1 MVKYTTSGRLV
12 WRKRYELNDSSGF
25 YDASAD
31 STGNL
36 YLAGSKQTNL
46 DGSGSSYVIKLG
58 PNGTRLWNKRVTS
71 SSDYSVPDRAHAILV
86 RTGTE
91 VYVAGITFANYDGDG
106 FLRRMRGS
114 DGGSVWTD

>member
-71 SSDYSVPDRAHAILV
+71 SSDYSVPNRAHASLV

-91 VYVAGITFANYDGDG
+91 VYVAGITFANYDSDG